1 MHTTTLTPD
10 TPTVVSWKDRL
21 ADRPTEYLLGVL
33 DGDPDAVDASHR
45 YACELI
51 LQDRHKVIGHVY
63 VDSGQVLITD
73 PCRALE
79 FDEAACEFDAHE
91 GEVISPTYCGDGAYP
106 VIAEMDEEGRV
117 VRLIVELIP
126 DAIAD

>member
-21 ADRPTEYLLGVL
+21 ADHPTECLLGVL
-33 DGDPDAVDASHR
+33 DIHSDNVDDSRR

-63 VDSGQVLITD
+63 VDSGRVLIID
-73 PCRALE
+73 PCRVLE
-79 FDEAACEFDAHE
+79 YNEAADEFDANE
-91 GEVISPTYCGDGAYP
+91 GEVISPTYCGDGVYP
-106 VIAEMDEEGRV
+106 VVAEMDEEGRV
-117 VRLIVELIP
+117 VRLIVELAP
-126 DAIAD
+126 DTITD